1 MEEKPFQVTIV
12 LLGIGEKVVPGVA
25 ILLEAGVAV
34 GVKAQR
40 GATLQVPTALI
51 QSKEQTATS
60 K

>member
-1 MEEKPFQVTIV
+1 M